1 VTDRPTDARIGR
13 LVQRLDAR
21 GPQRREVAD
30 GAPDKFTKSG
40 PDSVDKFVRDELVAM
55 FFPLVTGERYGRRSG
70 RTGPLS
76 GTPGLV
82 EASIP

>member
-1 VTDRPTDARIGR
+1 MDARIGR
-13 LVQRLDAR
+13 LVQRLDPR
-21 GPQRREVAD
+21 GSQRREVAD
-30 GAPDKFTKSG
+30 RAPHKFTKSG
-40 PDSVDKFVRDELVAM
+40 PNSVDKFVRDELVAM
-55 FFPLVTGERYGRRSG
+55 FFPLVTGERYGRNG

>member
-1 VTDRPTDARIGR
+1 MHEA
-13 LVQRLDAR
+13 
-21 GPQRREVAD
+21 PQRREVAD